1 MYVGDVILPTMFAA
15 CHIDTLVLLQVLVIN
30 CATNN
35 PANVALWRPLTTTQQ
50 QQQQPDSQQQPQDQ
64 QQQQPAGNANSS
76 SSSSSSVC
84 GSWLPWV
91 LQVRSNPSSG
101 LVEVLQADTR
111 EGVEALAA
119 QGTCVVVLMCCVH
132 CRL

>member
-1 MYVGDVILPTMFAA
+1 M
-15 CHIDTLVLLQVLVIN
+15 LLQVLVIN

-64 QQQQPAGNANSS
+64 QQQQQPAGNTNSS
-76 SSSSSSVC
+76 SSTSSSVC

-119 QGTCVVVLMCCVH
+119 QGTCVCGCVVVLMCCA
-132 CRL
+132 CGL